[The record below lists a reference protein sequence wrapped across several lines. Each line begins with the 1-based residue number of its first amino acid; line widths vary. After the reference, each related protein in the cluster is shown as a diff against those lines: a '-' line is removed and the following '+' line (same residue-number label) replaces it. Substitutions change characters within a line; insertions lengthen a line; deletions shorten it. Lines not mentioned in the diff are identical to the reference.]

1 MTRVVRVT
9 GLDHVVLTV
18 RDLDRTIDFYEG
30 ALGMRAISFAQG
42 RRRALLFGDQKIN
55 LHRLGDEFLPNASVA
70 RPGTA
75 DLCFLIETPLDQAV
89 AHLEARGVDIEHGPA
104 EADGARGPLRS
115 VWFRDP
121 DGNLVEVASPVEPGR
136 GACPPGKRT
145 RAFESDPPCAGD
157 GGRWLSPVAD
167 GLPAWS
173 GPSGVGPYRRHTC
186 TPRRPRS
193 EWRW

>member
-136 GACPPGKRT
+136 GDLPPG
-145 RAFESDPPCAGD
+145 
-157 GGRWLSPVAD
+157 
-167 GLPAWS
+167 
-173 GPSGVGPYRRHTC
+173 
-186 TPRRPRS
+186 
-193 EWRW
+193 